1 MICRKVVK
9 NSSTE
14 VLRRPAGC
22 NEIAPYTDVK
32 TVGEVKVEESKDYIV
47 VTADDVYVYPKSV
60 WERIQFYVDYFR
72 KSGVFPNPGLLFT
85 GPPGT
90 GKTTLS
96 RIITDMLGL
105 DRVFFS
111 FAEVLGPYVGQSE
124 KGFQAKIDEA
134 LRSRPSALI
143 IDEADTLLMSREIVV
158 QRIGVSSADL
168 NIKSMLLDTMS
179 RFKESEVLFIAITN
193 ISPSLIDSAL
203 KREGRFG
210 EPVYVPVPTKDAVE
224 ILIERK
230 FPQFLERREELA
242 SKLASSMQNFA
253 NIVSYLKR
261 LGYGID
267 RLPEEPL
274 RGYKIIYVKK
284 PYTDRRLERF
294 FSSLDYPELYFVKAN
309 PDLGIPVLAAYFV
322 SVGKGN
328 VVVYNAKGL
337 DEAIKVAETYNAVL
351 IVDERS
357 GIPIKELFRVANIPI
372 VVVGENVTGKE
383 IFHVDEYNEDM
394 INIIF
399 SAYNIRATPRRYT
412 LSDLERIIYHCKG
425 GDENCI
431 KKLRE

>member
-14 VLRRPAGC
+14 VLRRPVDC

-32 TVGEVKVEESKDYIV
+32 TVGEVKVEETKNYIII
-47 VTADDVYVYPKSV
+47 TADDVYVYPKSV

-96 RIITDMLGL
+96 KIITDMLGL
-105 DRVFFS
+105 DRVFFN

-134 LRSRPSALI
+134 VRSRPSALI
-143 IDEADTLLMSREIVV
+143 IDEADTLLMQREIMI
-158 QRIGVSSADL
+158 QRIGVSSADI

-179 RFKESEVLFIAITN
+179 RFKESDVLFIAITN
-193 ISPSLIDSAL
+193 ISPFLIDSAL

-210 EPVYVPVPTKDAVE
+210 EPVYVPVPTKDAIE

-230 FPQFLERREELA
+230 FPQFLDRREELA

-261 LGYGID
+261 LQYGID

-337 DEAIKVAETYNAVL
+337 EEAIKVAETYNAVL

-372 VVVGENVTGKE
+372 IVVGENVTGKE

-425 GDENCI
+425 GDENCV

>member
-1 MICRKVVK
+1 MICRKIVR
-9 NSSTE
+9 NPSTE
-14 VLRRPAGC
+14 VLRRPVEC

-32 TVGEVKVEESKDYIV
+32 TVGEVKVEQLGEYMV
-47 VTADDVYVYPKSV
+47 VTTDDVYVYPKSV
-60 WERIQFYVDYFR
+60 WERIQFYIDYFQR
-72 KSGVFPNPGLLFT
+72 SGAFPNPGLLFT

-96 RIITDMLGL
+96 RIIADMLGL
-105 DRVFFS
+105 DRVVFN

-124 KGFQAKIDEA
+124 KGFQAKIDDVMK
-134 LRSRPSALI
+134 SRPSTLI
-143 IDEADTLLMSREIVV
+143 IDEADTLLMSRELVI

-179 RFKESEVLFIAITN
+179 KLRESDVLFIAITN

-210 EPVYVPVPTKDAVE
+210 EPVYVPVPTKDAIE
-224 ILIERK
+224 ILVERK
-230 FPQFLERREELA
+230 FPQFVKRKEELA

-261 LGYGID
+261 LEYGID
-267 RLPEEPL
+267 RLPEESL
-274 RGYKIIYVKK
+274 RGYRIIYVGR
-284 PYTDRRLERF
+284 PYSDKRLERF
-294 FSSLDYPELYFVKAN
+294 FASLDYPELYFVKAN
-309 PDLGIPVLAAYFV
+309 PDLAIPILAAYFV

-337 DEAIKVAETYNAVL
+337 EEAVKVAETYNAIL

-357 GIPIKELFRVANIPI
+357 GLTVKELFRVADIPV
-372 VVVGENVTGKE
+372 VVVGDNIVAKE
-383 IFHVDEYNEDM
+383 VFHVDEYNEEM
-394 INIIF
+394 VKIIF
-399 SAYNIRATPRRYT
+399 NAYNIRATPRRYT

-425 GDENCI
+425 GGEDCV

>member
-1 MICRKVVK
+1 MICRKVVR

-14 VLRRPAGC
+14 VLRRPVDC
-22 NEIAPYTDVK
+22 DEIAPYTDVK
-32 TVGEVKVEESKDYIV
+32 TVGEVKVEEIKDYIV
-47 VTADDVYVYPKSV
+47 ITTDDVYVYPKSV
-60 WERIQFYVDYFR
+60 WERIQFYVNYFR

-96 RIITDMLGL
+96 RIITEMLGL
-105 DRVFFS
+105 DRVFFN

-124 KGFQAKIDEA
+124 KGFQAKIDETV
-134 LRSRPSALI
+134 RSRPSALI
-143 IDEADTLLMSREIVV
+143 IDEADTLLMQREVII

-179 RFKESEVLFIAITN
+179 KMKESDVLFIAITN

-210 EPVYVPVPTKDAVE
+210 EPVYVPVPTKDAIE
-224 ILIERK
+224 ILIEKK
-230 FPQFLERREELA
+230 FPQFLDRREELA

-261 LGYGID
+261 LEYGID

-372 VVVGENVTGKE
+372 VVVGENVLGKE

-425 GDENCI
+425 GDENCV

>member
-1 MICRKVVK
+1 
-9 NSSTE
+9 
-14 VLRRPAGC
+14 
-22 NEIAPYTDVK
+22 
-32 TVGEVKVEESKDYIV
+32 
-47 VTADDVYVYPKSV
+47 
-60 WERIQFYVDYFR
+60 
-72 KSGVFPNPGLLFT
+72 
-85 GPPGT
+85 
-90 GKTTLS
+90 
-96 RIITDMLGL
+96 MLGL
-105 DRVFFS
+105 DRVFFN

-124 KGFQAKIDEA
+124 KGFQAKIDETV
-134 LRSRPSALI
+134 RSRPSALI
-143 IDEADTLLMSREIVV
+143 IDEADTLLMQREVII

-179 RFKESEVLFIAITN
+179 KMRESDVLFIAITN

-210 EPVYVPVPTKDAVE
+210 EPVYVPVPTKDAIE

-261 LGYGID
+261 LQYGID
-267 RLPEEPL
+267 RLPEESL
-274 RGYKIIYVKK
+274 RGYRIIYVKK

-372 VVVGENVTGKE
+372 VVVGENVLGKE

-425 GDENCI
+425 GDENCV

>member
-1 MICRKVVK
+1 MICRKVVR
-9 NSSTE
+9 NSSAE
-14 VLRRPAGC
+14 VLRRPVDC
-22 NEIAPYTDVK
+22 DEIAPYTDVK
-32 TVGEVKVEESKDYIV
+32 TVGEVKVEEIKDYIV
-47 VTADDVYVYPKSV
+47 ITTDDVYVYPKSV

-105 DRVFFS
+105 DRVFFN

-134 LRSRPSALI
+134 VRSRPSALV
-143 IDEADTLLMSREIVV
+143 IDEADTLLMQREVII

-179 RFKESEVLFIAITN
+179 RMRESDVLFIAITN

-210 EPVYVPVPTKDAVE
+210 EPVYVPVPTKDAIE

-230 FPQFLERREELA
+230 FPQFFERREELA

-261 LGYGID
+261 LQYGID

-274 RGYKIIYVKK
+274 RGYRIIYVKK

-337 DEAIKVAETYNAVL
+337 DEAIKVAETYNAML

-357 GIPIKELFRVANIPI
+357 GIPIKELFRVANVPI
-372 VVVGENVTGKE
+372 VVVGENVLGKE

-425 GDENCI
+425 GDENCV

>member
-1 MICRKVVK
+1 MICRKVVR

-14 VLRRPAGC
+14 VLRRPVDC
-22 NEIAPYTDVK
+22 DEIAPYTDVK
-32 TVGEVKVEESKDYIV
+32 TVGEVKVEEIKNYIV
-47 VTADDVYVYPKSV
+47 ITTDDVYVYPKSV
-60 WERIQFYVDYFR
+60 WERIQFYVNYFR

-96 RIITDMLGL
+96 RIITEMLGL
-105 DRVFFS
+105 DRVFFN

-124 KGFQAKIDEA
+124 KGFQAKIDETV
-134 LRSRPSALI
+134 RSRPSALI
-143 IDEADTLLMSREIVV
+143 IDEADTLLMQREVII

-179 RFKESEVLFIAITN
+179 KMKESDVLFIAITN

-210 EPVYVPVPTKDAVE
+210 EPVYVPVPTKDAIE
-224 ILIERK
+224 ILIEKK
-230 FPQFLERREELA
+230 FPQFLDRREELA

-261 LGYGID
+261 LEYGID

-372 VVVGENVTGKE
+372 VVVGENVLGKE

-425 GDENCI
+425 GDENCV

>member
-1 MICRKVVK
+1 MICRKVVR

-14 VLRRPAGC
+14 VLRRPVDC
-22 NEIAPYTDVK
+22 DEIAPYTDVK
-32 TVGEVKVEESKDYIV
+32 TVGEVKVEEVKDYIV

-96 RIITDMLGL
+96 KIITDMLGL
-105 DRVFFS
+105 DRVFFN

-134 LRSRPSALI
+134 VRSRPSALI
-143 IDEADTLLMSREIVV
+143 IDEADTLLMQREIMI
-158 QRIGVSSADL
+158 QRIGVSSADI

-179 RFKESEVLFIAITN
+179 RFKESDVLFIAITN
-193 ISPSLIDSAL
+193 ISPFLIDSAL

-210 EPVYVPVPTKDAVE
+210 EPVYVPVPTKDAIE

-230 FPQFLERREELA
+230 FPQFLDRREELA

-261 LGYGID
+261 LQYGID

-337 DEAIKVAETYNAVL
+337 EEAIKVAETYNAVL

-372 VVVGENVTGKE
+372 IVVGENVTGKE

-425 GDENCI
+425 GDENCV

>member
-1 MICRKVVK
+1 MICRKVVR

-14 VLRRPAGC
+14 VLRRPINC

-32 TVGEVKVEESKDYIV
+32 TVREVKVEESKDYIV
-47 VTADDVYVYPKSV
+47 ITTDDVYVYPKNV

-96 RIITDMLGL
+96 RILTDMLGL
-105 DRVFFS
+105 DRVFFN

-134 LRSRPSALI
+134 
-143 IDEADTLLMSREIVV
+143 DTLLMSREVMV
-158 QRIGVSSADL
+158 QRIGVSSADI

-179 RFKESEVLFIAITN
+179 KMRESDVLFIAITN

-210 EPVYVPVPTKDAVE
+210 EPVYIPVPTKDAIE
-224 ILIERK
+224 ILIEKK
-230 FPQFLERREELA
+230 FPQFLDRREELA

-261 LGYGID
+261 LQYGID
-267 RLPEEPL
+267 RLPEESL
-274 RGYKIIYVKK
+274 RGYRIIYVKK

-337 DEAIKVAETYNAVL
+337 EEAIKVAETYNAVL

-357 GIPIKELFRVANIPI
+357 GIPIKELFRVANVPI
-372 VVVGENVTGKE
+372 VVVGENVLGKE
-383 IFHVDEYNEDM
+383 TFHVDEYNEDM

>member
-1 MICRKVVK
+1 MICRKIVK

-14 VLRRPAGC
+14 ILRRPAGC
-22 NEIAPYTDVK
+22 DEIAPYTEIK
-32 TVGEVKVEESKDYIV
+32 TVREVKVDEIKDYIV

-60 WERIQFYVDYFR
+60 WERIQFYIDYFNENN
-72 KSGVFPNPGLLFT
+72 VFPNPGLLFA

-90 GKTTLS
+90 GKSTLS
-96 RIITDMLGL
+96 RLITDMLGL
-105 DRVFFS
+105 DSVYFN

-134 LRSRPSALI
+134 VRLRPSALI
-143 IDEADTLLMSREIVV
+143 IDEADTLLMSREFVM
-158 QRIGVSSADL
+158 QRIGVSTADL

-179 RFKESEVLFIAITN
+179 KMRESDVLFIAITN

-210 EPVYVPVPTKDAVE
+210 EPIYVPVPTKDAIE

-230 FPQFLERREELA
+230 FPQFVDRKEELA

-261 LGYGID
+261 LQFGID

-274 RGYKIIYVKK
+274 RGYRIIYVKK
-284 PYTDRRLERF
+284 PYTDKRLERF

-309 PDLGIPVLAAYFV
+309 PDLAIPVLAAYFV
-322 SVGKGN
+322 SAGKGN

-337 DEAIKVAETYNAVL
+337 EEAIKVAETYNAVL

-357 GIPIKELFRVANIPI
+357 GIPTKELFRVANVPI
-372 VVVGENVTGKE
+372 VVVGENVTAKE
-383 IFHVDEYNEDM
+383 TFHVDEYNENMVD
-394 INIIF
+394 IIF
-399 SAYNIRATPRRYT
+399 SAYSIMATPRRYT
-412 LSDLERIIYHCKG
+412 LSDLERIVYHCKG
-425 GDENCI
+425 GNENCI

>member
-1 MICRKVVK
+1 M
-9 NSSTE
+9 
-14 VLRRPAGC
+14 
-22 NEIAPYTDVK
+22 
-32 TVGEVKVEESKDYIV
+32 GEVKVEEIKDYIV
-47 VTADDVYVYPKSV
+47 ITTDDVYVYPKSV

-96 RIITDMLGL
+96 RIITEMLGL
-105 DRVFFS
+105 DRVFFN

-124 KGFQAKIDEA
+124 KGFQAKIDETV
-134 LRSRPSALI
+134 RSRPSALI
-143 IDEADTLLMSREIVV
+143 IDEADTLLMQREVII
-158 QRIGVSSADL
+158 QRLGVSSADL

-179 RFKESEVLFIAITN
+179 KMRESDVLFIAITN

-210 EPVYVPVPTKDAVE
+210 EPVYVPVPTKDAIE

-261 LGYGID
+261 LQYGID

-309 PDLGIPVLAAYFV
+309 PDLAIPVLAAYFV
-322 SVGKGN
+322 SAGKGN

-337 DEAIKVAETYNAVL
+337 EEAIKVAETYNAVL

-357 GIPIKELFRVANIPI
+357 GLPIKELFRVANVPI
-372 VVVGENVTGKE
+372 VVVGDNVLAKE
-383 IFHVDEYNEDM
+383 TFHVDEYNEDM
-394 INIIF
+394 VNSIF
-399 SAYNIRATPRRYT
+399 SAYNIRVTPRRYT
-412 LSDLERIIYHCKG
+412 LSDLERIVYHCKG
-425 GDENCI
+425 GDEQCV

>member
-1 MICRKVVK
+1 MICRKVVR
-9 NSSTE
+9 NSSAE
-14 VLRRPAGC
+14 VLRRPVDC
-22 NEIAPYTDVK
+22 DEIAPYTDVK
-32 TVGEVKVEESKDYIV
+32 TVGEVKVEEIKDYIV
-47 VTADDVYVYPKSV
+47 ITTDDVYVYPKSV

-105 DRVFFS
+105 DRVFFN

-134 LRSRPSALI
+134 VRSRPSALV
-143 IDEADTLLMSREIVV
+143 IDEADTLLMQREVII

-179 RFKESEVLFIAITN
+179 RMRESDVLFIAITN

-210 EPVYVPVPTKDAVE
+210 EPVYVPVPTKDAIE

-230 FPQFLERREELA
+230 FPQFFERREELA

-261 LGYGID
+261 LQYGID

-274 RGYKIIYVKK
+274 RGYRIIYVKK

-337 DEAIKVAETYNAVL
+337 DEAIKVAETYNAML

-357 GIPIKELFRVANIPI
+357 GIPIKELFRVANVPI
-372 VVVGENVTGKE
+372 VVVGENVLGKE

-425 GDENCI
+425 GDENLSLI
-431 KKLRE
+431 HI

>member
-1 MICRKVVK
+1 MICRKIVK
-9 NSSTE
+9 NSSNE
-14 VLRRPAGC
+14 LLRRPIDC
-22 NEIAPYTDVK
+22 NEIAPYTDIK
-32 TVGEVKVEESKDYIV
+32 TVGEVKVEEVKDYIV
-47 VTADDVYVYPKSV
+47 VIADDVYVYPKNI
-60 WERIQFYVDYFR
+60 WERIQFYVEYFR
-72 KSGVFPNPGLLFT
+72 KSGAFPNPGLLFT

-124 KGFQAKIDEA
+124 KGFQAKIDETVR
-134 LRSRPSALI
+134 LRPSALI
-143 IDEADTLLMSREIVV
+143 IDEADTLLMSREVIM
-158 QRIGVSSADL
+158 QRIGTSSADL

-179 RFKESEVLFIAITN
+179 KMRESDVLFIAITN

-210 EPVYVPVPTKDAVE
+210 EPVYVPVPTKDAIE

-230 FPQFLERREELA
+230 FPQYINRREELA

-261 LGYGID
+261 LQYGID

-274 RGYKIIYVKK
+274 RGYRIIYVKK
-284 PYTDRRLERF
+284 PYSDRRLEKF
-294 FSSLDYPELYFVKAN
+294 FSSLDYPELYFVKGN
-309 PDLGIPVLAAYFV
+309 PDLAIPVLAAYFV

-337 DEAIKVAETYNAVL
+337 EEAIKVAETYNAVL

-357 GIPIKELFRVANIPI
+357 GIPTKELFRVANVPI
-372 VVVGENVTGKE
+372 VVVGENASAKE
-383 IFHVDEYNEDM
+383 TFHVDEYNEDM
-394 INIIF
+394 VDIIF
-399 SAYNIRATPRRYT
+399 SAYNIKTTPKRYT
-412 LSDLERIIYHCKG
+412 LSDLERIVYHCKG
-425 GDENCI
+425 GDENCV

>member
-14 VLRRPAGC
+14 VLRRPVDC

-32 TVGEVKVEESKDYIV
+32 TVGEVKVEETKNYIIITV
-47 VTADDVYVYPKSV
+47 DDVYVYPKSV
-60 WERIQFYVDYFR
+60 WEHIQFYVDYFK
-72 KSGVFPNPGLLFT
+72 KSSVFPNPGLLFT

-134 LRSRPSALI
+134 VKSRPSALI

-179 RFKESEVLFIAITN
+179 KFRESDVLFIAITN

-210 EPVYVPVPTKDAVE
+210 EPIYVPVPTKDAVE

-267 RLPEEPL
+267 RLPEESL
-274 RGYKIIYVKK
+274 RGYRIIYVKK

-294 FSSLDYPELYFVKAN
+294 FSSLDYPELYFVRRTRTSQYPYWQLISSLLVK
-309 PDLGIPVLAAYFV
+309 
-322 SVGKGN
+322 
-328 VVVYNAKGL
+328 
-337 DEAIKVAETYNAVL
+337 ET
-351 IVDERS
+351 
-357 GIPIKELFRVANIPI
+357 
-372 VVVGENVTGKE
+372 
-383 IFHVDEYNEDM
+383 
-394 INIIF
+394 
-399 SAYNIRATPRRYT
+399 
-412 LSDLERIIYHCKG
+412 
-425 GDENCI
+425 
-431 KKLRE
+431 

>member
-1 MICRKVVK
+1 MICRKIVK
-9 NSSTE
+9 NSSAE
-14 VLRRPAGC
+14 ILRRPTGC
-22 NEIAPYTDVK
+22 DEIAPYTEIK
-32 TVGEVKVEESKDYIV
+32 TVREVKVEEVKDYIV

-60 WERIQFYVDYFR
+60 WERIQFYIDYFNEN
-72 KSGVFPNPGLLFT
+72 GVFPNPGLLFA

-90 GKTTLS
+90 GKSTLS
-96 RIITDMLGL
+96 RLITDILGL
-105 DRVFFS
+105 DSVYFN

-124 KGFQAKIDEA
+124 KGFQAKVDEA
-134 LRSRPSALI
+134 IRLRPSALI
-143 IDEADTLLMSREIVV
+143 IDEADTLLMSREFVM
-158 QRIGVSSADL
+158 QRIGVSTADL

-179 RFKESEVLFIAITN
+179 KMRESDVLFIAITN

-210 EPVYVPVPTKDAVE
+210 EPIYVPVPTKDAIE

-230 FPQFLERREELA
+230 FPQFVDRKEELA

-261 LGYGID
+261 LQFGID

-274 RGYKIIYVKK
+274 RGYRIIYVKK
-284 PYTDRRLERF
+284 PYTDKRLERF

-309 PDLGIPVLAAYFV
+309 PDLAIPVLAAYFV

-337 DEAIKVAETYNAVL
+337 EEAIKVAETYNAVL

-357 GIPIKELFRVANIPI
+357 GIPTKELFRVANVPI
-372 VVVGENVTGKE
+372 VVVGENVTAKE
-383 IFHVDEYNEDM
+383 TFHVDEYNENMVD
-394 INIIF
+394 IIF
-399 SAYNIRATPRRYT
+399 SAYNIMATPRRYT
-412 LSDLERIIYHCKG
+412 LSDLERIVYHCKG
-425 GDENCI
+425 GNENCI

>member
-1 MICRKVVK
+1 MICRKVVR

-14 VLRRPAGC
+14 VLRRPVDC
-22 NEIAPYTDVK
+22 DEIAPYTDVK
-32 TVGEVKVEESKDYIV
+32 TVGEVKVEEIKDYIV
-47 VTADDVYVYPKSV
+47 ITTDDVYVYPKSV
-60 WERIQFYVDYFR
+60 WERIQFYVNYFR

-96 RIITDMLGL
+96 RIITEMLGL
-105 DRVFFS
+105 DRVFFN

-124 KGFQAKIDEA
+124 KGFQAKIDETV
-134 LRSRPSALI
+134 RSRPSALI
-143 IDEADTLLMSREIVV
+143 IDEADTLLMQREVII

-179 RFKESEVLFIAITN
+179 KMKESDVLFIAITN

-210 EPVYVPVPTKDAVE
+210 EPVYVPVPTKDAIE
-224 ILIERK
+224 ILIEKK
-230 FPQFLERREELA
+230 FPQFLDRREELA

-261 LGYGID
+261 LEYGID

-337 DEAIKVAETYNAVL
+337 EEAIKVAETYNAVL

-372 VVVGENVTGKE
+372 VVVGENVLGKE

-425 GDENCI
+425 GDENCV